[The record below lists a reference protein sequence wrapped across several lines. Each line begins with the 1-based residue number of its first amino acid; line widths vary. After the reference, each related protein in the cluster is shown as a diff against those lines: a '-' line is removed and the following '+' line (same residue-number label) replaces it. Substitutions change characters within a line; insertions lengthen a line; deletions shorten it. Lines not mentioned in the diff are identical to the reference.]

1 MPTYKNKSYAN
12 RGATFE
18 RLIDIAN
25 TKYRNVGLADIR
37 KVPTPVQ
44 ITKSKGRLV
53 EGRKETAEWVDY
65 AGVYKG
71 QAVAFDAKET
81 SGTSFPLK
89 NLSQHQYRLLE
100 SWHKKGAIV
109 FLLVSMRKYD
119 EIYLLPFKVL
129 QTALEVAKNGGRKS
143 IAFATFQSEC
153 IEVKSKDGYTLH
165 YLDAL
170 EV

>member
-1 MPTYKNKSYAN
+1 MAVKNRSYAN

-18 RLIDIAN
+18 RLVDMAN
-25 TKYRNVGLADIR
+25 TKYRNAGVADIR

-71 QAVAFDAKET
+71 RAIAFDAKET
-81 SGTSFPLK
+81 GETSFPLK
-89 NLSQHQYRLLE
+89 NLSKHQYKLLE
-100 SWHKKGAIV
+100 SWHKKGAVV
-109 FLLVSMRKYD
+109 FLLVSMREFD
-119 EIYLLPFKVL
+119 VTYLQTFEVL
-129 QTALEVAKNGGRKS
+129 QTAWEGAKNGSRKS
-143 IAFATFQSEC
+143 IARETFENEC